1 MKNEELLQ
9 IAEERLKVDSH
20 ELVYVAETDRG
31 VVCVYDDFTGE
42 KLIAELNATKQ
53 TLVSRIIAVHRGK
66 NDIAVD
72 IPSGKTIKAL
82 WELNK
87 ENAATE
93 AVLRTGDGSL
103 CTKRLELMIP
113 QLRDVK
119 FER

>member
-9 IAEERLKVDSH
+9 IAEERLKADSH

-42 KLIAELNATKQ
+42 KLIAELNAKKQ
-53 TLVSRIIAVHRGK
+53 TFVSRIIAVHRGK
-66 NDIAVD
+66 NGIAVD

-93 AVLRTGDGSL
+93 AVLRAGDGSL
-103 CTKRLELMIP
+103 NTKRLELMIP

>member
-9 IAEERLKVDSH
+9 IAEERLKADAH
-20 ELVYVAETDRG
+20 ELVYVAETDSG

-42 KLIAELNATKQ
+42 KLIAELNAMKETF
-53 TLVSRIIAVHRGK
+53 VSRIIAVYCGK
-66 NDIAVD
+66 NGIAVD

-93 AVLRTGDGSL
+93 AVLRAGDGSL
-103 CTKRLELMIP
+103 NTKRLELMIP

-119 FER
+119 LER